1 MFVAGGSGSNLWSYL
16 TLGVLGLAHGYLAT
30 IVGAV
35 GATEGKLNPWMVFVS
50 ISTVHLAAD
59 NLWYFLGHLLGLGG
73 ILKYGGRIGLNH
85 QKIDPILPEAQVY
98 ASRML
103 ILSKLTSGMAIP
115 VLVTVGVAHVPWRKV
130 IAIATA
136 GEIVRT
142 GSILLLSYRF
152 AVSIRGLGVLDPLC
166 CTSRWVLSA
175 GGKRLLRSQAR
186 APSSS
191 HCRRDPPRWENGRRE
206 PEVDSWIMGRKFKTS
221 RRFLREVFSR
231 GGRVRR
237 FKPRRLLL
245 APATYHRLPRS
256 FVSIVPVIDACN
268 YDGDHILSWF
278 LLTEV
283 GLATNPLGKIH
294 QGSEYRYA
302 FG

>member
-1 MFVAGGSGSNLWSYL
+1 M
-16 TLGVLGLAHGYLAT
+16 GVLGLAHGYLAT

-35 GATEGKLNPWMVFVS
+35 AATEGKLNPWMVFVS

-142 GSILLLSYRF
+142 GSILLLSYQF
-152 AVSIRGLGVLDPLC
+152 AVSIQGLSFWARSVALLGGFLVL
-166 CTSRWVLSA
+166 VGSA
-175 GGKRLLRSQAR
+175 YY
-186 APSSS
+186 
-191 HCRRDPPRWENGRRE
+191 
-206 PEVDSWIMGRKFKTS
+206 
-221 RRFLREVFSR
+221 
-231 GGRVRR
+231 VRR
-237 FKPRRLLL
+237 LVRLVPPT
-245 APATYHRLPRS
+245 AEEIHRDGKTEG
-256 FVSIVPVIDACN
+256 VSR
-268 YDGDHILSWF
+268 
-278 LLTEV
+278 
-283 GLATNPLGKIH
+283 K
-294 QGSEYRYA
+294 
-302 FG
+302 